1 MKKRTTH
8 GYFLESTQL
17 LFQNAHDDEEIN
29 TLLSAYKID
38 ESKYEHGLTLCSRG
52 YKSDNRQIKRRPP
65 RFKLPRTLIKRKKE
79 NNRPTI
85 SQSL

>member
-1 MKKRTTH
+1 MMKKRTTH

-17 LFQNAHDDEEIN
+17 LFQNAQEDVQIN
-29 TLLSAYKID
+29 TLLAP
-38 ESKYEHGLTLCSRG
+38 YEYGLSLCSRG
-52 YKSDNRQIKRRPP
+52 YKSDSRQIKRRPP
-65 RFKLPRTLIKRKKE
+65 RFKLPRTIIKRKKE